1 MPDNTAAE
9 WSTGLDAIS
18 YFRILAGRWRII
30 ALICFIGLLAGWV
43 TTPGA
48 ADRSATG
55 GFSATHILRVD
66 TDPSAGAGVE
76 AGGGRGQAGSDV
88 GLTALLATTGEV
100 PTRVAAE
107 LNADVADL
115 QARVTTD
122 SDPTLGTLSITALDP
137 EANRAA
143 EIADT
148 FALELLELL
157 SERAQERYTAELE
170 EARVVLAE
178 LQARLDE
185 LPPVA
190 SSGRVDVENAER
202 AALLQR
208 FTTADQRVQELEA
221 QGEPSPRFVTLQEA
235 VPQPA
240 GLGDAAARSSTRQ
253 PESARRNAPQ
263 DSGSASPAAPAQDLD
278 TAPERTTRMLIGGA
292 VGLLLGLGLALLR
305 ERLDPRIRTRE
316 DAERAFGLPV
326 LAEVPRVGRGQR
338 RHPQIATVDNGRALE
353 AESYRVLA
361 TSLLFQRSSHT
372 GEDGAGL
379 RDEHLG
385 AVGPATNGS
394 HARPSKDET
403 ESLGLIETSDD
414 VHRATH
420 GLPLLGRV
428 PASSPPSDPSESVLA
443 IRAQPHSPAAEAYRW
458 LGIPLGRASQDGP
471 ARTLSVTSAA
481 AGEESAATVAN
492 LGMAL
497 ARDGQRVVVIDGDLR
512 HPRLH
517 TFFDLPNT
525 VGLTSVVSG
534 EVSLSVASQPVTGE
548 DGLAVI
554 STGPLPP
561 DPHELLASPRIGE
574 VLAALTSTV
583 DVVIVVAPPVLAA
596 ADAAVLAK
604 QVGGTVVVATSSTTA
619 ASQLRRAV
627 DSLQGGGASL
637 VGVVLHERA
646 QTKRSMNQPRVS
658 LAPASQGDVV
668 LVTSPGAKE
677 GKSSASVNLAA
688 ALAEAG
694 KSVVALDFD
703 LRRPRLHEFFGED
716 PHRTG
721 LTDVLALSGLGPTLE
736 EVVRPTAVPEVRVA
750 LSGSAVTNP
759 SELLPGARQLIAG
772 ARCLAQAIL
781 IDTPPV
787 LVTSDA
793 VQLIPAADVVVMVCR
808 TGTTRTTE
816 AARAR
821 QLLARL
827 DAPVVGLVL
836 LGVQPSSGARSYYYD
851 HARRPFW
858 SRSGSPRQKSEPIGR
873 GDATRSALGGAET
886 SVKAATGQGEK
897 AQTKPAGPPEVTRD
911 PHKALRGKAKKKAKQ
926 RS

>member
-1 MPDNTAAE
+1 MPDHTAAE

-18 YFRILAGRWRII
+18 YFRILGGRWRII
-30 ALICFIGLLAGWV
+30 AFTCFIGLLAGWI

-48 ADRSATG
+48 GDGSATG
-55 GFSATHILRVD
+55 GFQATHILRID
-66 TDPSAGAGVE
+66 ADPSADADAGV
-76 AGGGRGQAGSDV
+76 GGSRGQASSDV
-88 GLTALLATTGEV
+88 GGAELDAQYGEV
-100 PTRVAAE
+100 PSRVAAE
-107 LNADVADL
+107 LDADLADL

-122 SDPTLGTLSITALDP
+122 SDPAQGILEIIARHP
-137 EANRAA
+137 EAARAA

-148 FALELLELL
+148 YAIKLME
-157 SERAQERYTAELE
+157 
-170 EARVVLAE
+170 VLAE
-178 LQARLDE
+178 QAQEDYTAALERATSSRARLEAQLDE
-185 LPPVA
+185 LPA
-190 SSGRVDVENAER
+190 TAARSAER
-202 AALLQR
+202 ATLESLSAAAR
-208 FTTADQRVQELEA
+208 QEVERLEA
-221 QGEPSPRFVTLQEA
+221 QGPPSAGFVTLQEA
-235 VPQPA
+235 IPQPA
-240 GLGDAAARSSTRQ
+240 GPGGAAQ
-253 PESARRNAPQ
+253 PGAGQSETRRNAPE
-263 DSGSASPAAPAQDLD
+263 DSDAEQPAVPAQDLD
-278 TAPERTTRMLIGGA
+278 TAPQRSTRMLIGGA

-326 LAEVPRVGRGQR
+326 LAEVPRLGRGQR

-361 TSLLFQRSSHT
+361 TSLLFQRSSNAGGDGT
-372 GEDGAGL
+372 GIRDGHG
-379 RDEHLG
+379 G
-385 AVGPATNGS
+385 ADGPATNGS
-394 HARPSKDET
+394 HARQSVDDTGP
-403 ESLGLIETSDD
+403 LGLIETSDD
-414 VHRATH
+414 VHRATN

-428 PASSPPSDPSESVLA
+428 PASSPAGDPSGSVLA
-443 IRAQPHSPAAEAYRW
+443 IRTQPHSPAAEAYRR
-458 LGIPLGRASQDGP
+458 LGIPLGCASQNGP

-492 LGMAL
+492 LGVAM

-534 EVSLSVASQPVTGE
+534 KVSLSLVSQPVTGE
-548 DGLAVI
+548 HGLSVVA
-554 STGPLPP
+554 TGPLPP
-561 DPHELLASPRIGE
+561 DPHEFLASPRIGE
-574 VLAALTSTV
+574 VLAALAGTV
-583 DVVIVVAPPVLAA
+583 DVVIVVTPPVLAA
-596 ADAAVLAK
+596 GDAAVLAE
-604 QVGGTVVVATSSTTA
+604 QVDGTVVVATSGTTA

-627 DSLQGGGASL
+627 DTLQGVGASL
-637 VGVVLHERA
+637 VGVVLHEPA
-646 QTKRSMNQPRVS
+646 QKKRSKDQPRVNRT
-658 LAPASQGDVV
+658 PASRGDVV

-703 LRRPRLHEFFGED
+703 LRRPRLHEFFGEE

-721 LTDVLALSGLGPTLE
+721 LTDVLALSGRGPTLE
-736 EVVRPTAVPEVRVA
+736 EVVRPTAVHEVRVA

-772 ARCLAQAIL
+772 ARDLAQAIL

-787 LVTSDA
+787 LVASDA

-816 AARAR
+816 AARVR

-836 LGVQPSSGARSYYYD
+836 VGVQPSSGARSYYYD
-851 HARRPFW
+851 QTRRPFW
-858 SRSGSPRQKSEPIGR
+858 SRSRSPRQKSGPIGR
-873 GDATRSALGGAET
+873 DDATRPARGGAGGT

-897 AQTKPAGPPEVTRD
+897 VQTKQGSSSKVTRD